1 MNSEADD
8 ISSLLIEFN
17 KSPLLSLSLTGESS
31 KIPTTDTP
39 SPFDVISYPKYFSAT
54 AIATFS

>member
-17 KSPLLSLSLTGESS
+17 KSPLFSLSLTGESS

-39 SPFDVISYPKYFSAT
+39 SPFEVIS
-54 AIATFS
+54 